1 MKRTI
6 LAFLCIACFSS
17 VALAQTKKASADSS
31 FLEIG
36 INTIA
41 LLRTFPQADSPIP
54 SLINPFQ
61 LTADASFGN
70 LGIRLGAGYQA
81 QRSSELP
88 SQTANSN
95 TEFTRDTVQSHFR
108 IGFGYYKNLTSKW
121 SLRAG
126 IDARFH
132 NYEASSNS
140 FFVTETGED
149 VNTTNITTIRQRGVS
164 PFFFLQYHIGPRVSL
179 ATELTFLLSTS
190 TFTENIES
198 DLTEFSSTLI
208 KEETFNRLEAPTA
221 LYLIVRF

>member
-1 MKRTI
+1 MKRTF
-6 LAFLCIACFSS
+6 LAICIACFSS
-17 VALAQTKKASADSS
+17 AALAQTNKVNTDSS
-31 FLEIG
+31 FFEIG

-41 LLRTFPQADSPIP
+41 LLRTFPAAENPVP

-61 LTADASFGN
+61 LTLDGSFGH
-70 LGIRLGAGYQA
+70 LGIRIGAGYQA
-81 QRSSELP
+81 HRTSELP

-108 IGFGYYKNLTSKW
+108 IGLGYYKNLTPKW

-126 IDARFH
+126 VDARFH
-132 NYEASSNS
+132 TYEASSNS

-149 VNTTNITTIRQRGVS
+149 VNTTNITTIRQRGAS
-164 PFFFLQYHIGPRVSL
+164 PFFFLQYHIGQRVSL
-179 ATELTFLLSTS
+179 ATELSFLFSTY

-208 KEETFNRLEAPTA
+208 REETLNRLEAPTA